1 MRGCGRGSRLLT
13 GRSALCTAA
22 CRSPRAWHATG
33 RFSLRVARV
42 HALGR
47 CAAPPHP
54 QAAPAWQ
61 PLRWA
66 RTRRRQ
72 RRSPCC
78 LRPLRYDGER
88 PTTKGSYGANASYE
102 HEWRISTWAF
112 NLPGTFPHSAFRQR
126 YGTPFDE
133 GLLALVRGAGLL
145 RLLELVK
152 RQFEQALLARGA
164 AAAAAVGAATLSQL
178 FLTVQP
184 HKQRMNDELA
194 SYMQSHYDP
203 AAARLGL
210 TPSATAPRRPRPR
223 PDSSLEPLVP
233 SEASAVAAQATLPRP
248 RCPGHAARGWAGG
261 GHGGWGARGWLLSH
275 CPHAHT
281 PRILPPPSAA
291 YPRIPA
297 SNAHCTLR
305 ARCRCSRSTST
316 SRRSTTAAAFPPR
329 TGWCCTASTLLGSA
343 YYGPTHH
350 GSLHHGPLALFT
362 KVLHGLDGRLEP
374 PLMLP
379 TPLGAVALLWADEHG
394 QACFHTAGD
403 LSAGARVVL
412 NSFWQTPAAAAP
424 APRSPSPPAEAPR
437 DALPRREVPG
447 AAAAG
452 SGTAAFNRA
461 TRVEARTCG
470 EGSADLLAATS
481 WLRAARQAG
490 TRPHPH
496 PDPKPHPAPDPHPNP
511 NPNPN

>member
-61 PLRWA
+61 PVRWG

-72 RRSPCC
+72 RRSPRC

-164 AAAAAVGAATLSQL
+164 AAAAAIGAATLSQL

-210 TPSATAPRRPRPR
+210 TPSAKAPRRPRPR

-233 SEASAVAAQATLPRP
+233 SEASAVAGQATLPRP
-248 RCPGHAARGWAGG
+248 GCPGRAAQARLRVGG
-261 GHGGWGARGWLLSH
+261 RAAVTVGGEHVDGCSATARTRIPPGYSRPRQL
-275 CPHAHT
+275 HT
-281 PRILPPPSAA
+281 PHTRLQ
-291 YPRIPA
+291 
-297 SNAHCTLR
+297 CTLH
-305 ARCRCSRSTST
+305 
-316 SRRSTTAAAFPPR
+316 TACALQVL
-329 TGWCCTASTLLGSA
+329 TINIHLS
-343 YYGPTHH
+343 
-350 GSLHHGPLALFT
+350 PLDYCGCLPSENGL
-362 KVLHGLDGRLEP
+362 VLHGPGLTRLSI
-374 PLMLP
+374 
-379 TPLGAVALLWADEHG
+379 LW
-394 QACFHTAGD
+394 
-403 LSAGARVVL
+403 
-412 NSFWQTPAAAAP
+412 
-424 APRSPSPPAEAPR
+424 
-437 DALPRREVPG
+437 
-447 AAAAG
+447 
-452 SGTAAFNRA
+452 
-461 TRVEARTCG
+461 
-470 EGSADLLAATS
+470 
-481 WLRAARQAG
+481 
-490 TRPHPH
+490 PHP
-496 PDPKPHPAPDPHPNP
+496 PWPSSPRPSGPLY
-511 NPNPN
+511 

>member
-22 CRSPRAWHATG
+22 CLSPRAWHATS
-33 RFSLRVARV
+33 RCSLRVARV

-47 CAAPPHP
+47 CPAPPHP
-54 QAAPAWQ
+54 QAAPARQ
-61 PLRWA
+61 PLLWG

-72 RRSPCC
+72 RRSPRR
-78 LRPLRYDGER
+78 LRPLRYDSER
-88 PTTKGSYGANASYE
+88 PTTKGSYGSNASYE

-112 NLPGTFPHSAFRQR
+112 NLPGTFPHGAFRQR

-152 RQFEQALLARGA
+152 RQFEHALLARGA

-210 TPSATAPRRPRPR
+210 TPSAKAPRRPRPR

-233 SEASAVAAQATLPRP
+233 PEASAVAAQATVPRP
-248 RCPGHAARGWAGG
+248 GCAWVGGRRARWGG
-261 GHGGWGARGWLLSH
+261 GVVDACSATARTRVPPGYS
-275 CPHAHT
+275 
-281 PRILPPPSAA
+281 PPSAA
-291 YPRIPA
+291 YPRIPP
-297 SNAHCTLR
+297 STLQCTLR

-350 GSLHHGPLALFT
+350 GSLHHGPLY
-362 KVLHGLDGRLEP
+362 
-374 PLMLP
+374 
-379 TPLGAVALLWADEHG
+379 
-394 QACFHTAGD
+394 
-403 LSAGARVVL
+403 
-412 NSFWQTPAAAAP
+412 
-424 APRSPSPPAEAPR
+424 
-437 DALPRREVPG
+437 
-447 AAAAG
+447 
-452 SGTAAFNRA
+452 
-461 TRVEARTCG
+461 
-470 EGSADLLAATS
+470 
-481 WLRAARQAG
+481 
-490 TRPHPH
+490 
-496 PDPKPHPAPDPHPNP
+496 
-511 NPNPN
+511 

>member
-133 GLLALVRGAGLL
+133 GLLALVRGSGLL

-164 AAAAAVGAATLSQL
+164 AAAAAIGAATLSQL

-210 TPSATAPRRPRPR
+210 TPSAKAPRRPRPR

-233 SEASAVAAQATLPRP
+233 SEASAVAAQARLPRP
-248 RCPGHAARGWAGG
+248 GCAWVGGRRSRWVGSTWMAAQPLPARACPPDTP
-261 GHGGWGARGWLLSH
+261 LPVS
-275 CPHAHT
+275 CIPPHT
-281 PRILPPPSAA
+281 RLQ
-291 YPRIPA
+291 
-297 SNAHCTLR
+297 CTLH
-305 ARCRCSRSTST
+305 
-316 SRRSTTAAAFPPR
+316 TACALQVL
-329 TGWCCTASTLLGSA
+329 TINIHLS
-343 YYGPTHH
+343 
-350 GSLHHGPLALFT
+350 PLDYCGCLPSENGL
-362 KVLHGLDGRLEP
+362 VLHGLDLTRLSI
-374 PLMLP
+374 
-379 TPLGAVALLWADEHG
+379 LW
-394 QACFHTAGD
+394 
-403 LSAGARVVL
+403 
-412 NSFWQTPAAAAP
+412 
-424 APRSPSPPAEAPR
+424 
-437 DALPRREVPG
+437 
-447 AAAAG
+447 
-452 SGTAAFNRA
+452 
-461 TRVEARTCG
+461 
-470 EGSADLLAATS
+470 
-481 WLRAARQAG
+481 
-490 TRPHPH
+490 PHP
-496 PDPKPHPAPDPHPNP
+496 PWLSSPWPSGPLY
-511 NPNPN
+511 

>member
-61 PLRWA
+61 PLRWG

-72 RRSPCC
+72 RRSPRR
-78 LRPLRYDGER
+78 LRPRRYDGER

-164 AAAAAVGAATLSQL
+164 AAAAAIGAATLSQL

-210 TPSATAPRRPRPR
+210 TPSAKAPRRPRPR

-233 SEASAVAAQATLPRP
+233 SEASAVAGQATLPRP
-248 RCPGHAARGWAGG
+248 GCPGQATRGWAGG

-291 YPRIPA
+291 YPAYPPPMHT
-297 SNAHCTLR
+297 AHCVRAAGAHDQHPPLAARLLR
-305 ARCRCSRSTST
+305 LPSLRERAGAARPRPYSAQHTM
-316 SRRSTTAAAFPPR
+316 APPTMALFTKALWPSLLR
-329 TGWCCTASTLLGSA
+329 CCTAST
-343 YYGPTHH
+343 
-350 GSLHHGPLALFT
+350 
-362 KVLHGLDGRLEP
+362 
-374 PLMLP
+374 
-379 TPLGAVALLWADEHG
+379 
-394 QACFHTAGD
+394 
-403 LSAGARVVL
+403 
-412 NSFWQTPAAAAP
+412 AA
-424 APRSPSPPAEAPR
+424 SS
-437 DALPRREVPG
+437 RR
-447 AAAAG
+447 
-452 SGTAAFNRA
+452 
-461 TRVEARTCG
+461 
-470 EGSADLLAATS
+470 
-481 WLRAARQAG
+481 
-490 TRPHPH
+490 
-496 PDPKPHPAPDPHPNP
+496 
-511 NPNPN
+511 

>member
-61 PLRWA
+61 SLRWG

-72 RRSPCC
+72 RRSPRR

-145 RLLELVK
+145 RLLELIK

-164 AAAAAVGAATLSQL
+164 AAAAAVCAATLSQL

-203 AAARLGL
+203 AAARLSL

-233 SEASAVAAQATLPRP
+233 SEASAVAAQARLPRP
-248 RCPGHAARGWAGG
+248 GCPGQAAQARLRVGGRAAVTVGGEHVDGCSATARTRIPPRYSPPRQLHAPAYPPPMHTAHCVRAAGAHDQHPPLAARLLRLPSLRERAGA
-261 GHGGWGARGWLLSH
+261 ARPRPYSAQHTMAPPTMALFTMALWPSLL
-275 CPHAHT
+275 
-281 PRILPPPSAA
+281 R
-291 YPRIPA
+291 
-297 SNAHCTLR
+297 
-305 ARCRCSRSTST
+305 
-316 SRRSTTAAAFPPR
+316 
-329 TGWCCTASTLLGSA
+329 CCTAST
-343 YYGPTHH
+343 
-350 GSLHHGPLALFT
+350 
-362 KVLHGLDGRLEP
+362 
-374 PLMLP
+374 
-379 TPLGAVALLWADEHG
+379 
-394 QACFHTAGD
+394 
-403 LSAGARVVL
+403 
-412 NSFWQTPAAAAP
+412 AA
-424 APRSPSPPAEAPR
+424 SS
-437 DALPRREVPG
+437 RR
-447 AAAAG
+447 
-452 SGTAAFNRA
+452 
-461 TRVEARTCG
+461 
-470 EGSADLLAATS
+470 
-481 WLRAARQAG
+481 
-490 TRPHPH
+490 
-496 PDPKPHPAPDPHPNP
+496 
-511 NPNPN
+511 